1 PCITGDTLI
10 YTEAGLRRADE
21 LVRSAAAAKV
31 VTDGRFGT
39 DTLQNASPVFETGIK
54 EVYRLITREGYEVR
68 LTANHKVMTEKG
80 WIEAGHLK
88 SGDRVAILN
97 RKGGFGLEGSLEA
110 GRVLGWLV
118 GDGTM
123 TAIRAVLSFFGS
135 EKQELAAVFAQAVT
149 GLVEKEGQRRAYPVG
164 VTEIADRNEA
174 RVSSE
179 RLLEWAKQQ
188 GLGENKFV
196 VPSSVFSGGEE
207 MQRGFLQALFT
218 ADGQAN
224 DGGEKGCSVRLS
236 SSHLPLLKDVQ
247 RLLLNFGIASRIYQE
262 RRRAGIRPMPDGH
275 GGMKDYF
282 HQAQHD
288 LAVSKANLIR
298 FANEIGFLTAAKQ
311 DKLAGYLSRMRRGPY
326 QEMFLATFEAL
337 EFDGREPVYDLKQ
350 PATHSFIANGLVVHN
365 CGEQWLGPYENCC
378 LGSINLAKHITSRG
392 KIDWEKLAETIRI
405 STVFLDNVVEA
416 NAYVPEIP
424 QLREAAMAVR
434 RIGLGIMGLA
444 DAMYALGVSYGGED
458 GLELA
463 AQIMEFIRYHSMRAS
478 IELARDRKPFLAIK
492 GSIYDPKKLTWQ
504 PPTPLYPYEQDF
516 GRPKLDW
523 DLVVA
528 GIKKHGIRN
537 GAQTTVAPT
546 GTISTVAGAEG
557 YGCEPVFALSYV
569 RRLFQAAG
577 EDQGK
582 RELSYTSAMFD
593 RALEKSGLDHSRR
606 DNIYA
611 EVRKKGTVQGIK
623 AVPEEIRRVFVVS
636 QDITPEQHIKMQA
649 VLQRFVDNS
658 ISKTC
663 NFPADAKVDDVRQA
677 YLEAWKLGCKGL
689 TVYVTGT
696 RKEVVLETEETK
708 QKREGELAV
717 KPRPMRTVGSTYRV
731 DTPVGSAFVTVN
743 ENGDSNPLEVFI
755 NVGKAGSDIAA
766 DAEAIGRLS
775 SLVLR
780 IDPTMKPKERM
791 AAIIN
796 QLEGI
801 GGSRAV
807 GFGAQKVRSLADGIA
822 KILKEYLGWKKEQA
836 KIEEV
841 QPTLP
846 VGKLQKVGD
855 ICPTCGQATL
865 VNEEGCRKCYSCG
878 YSEC

>member
-1 PCITGDTLI
+1 MPSQESLDLKSAISLAQKDFGMSENAAEVFVRRYVRKGEDGNPIETPRQTFERVSAGVAVPEKKFGKDPKKVSKTFFNLLSEFLFVPNSPTWTGAGTPLGQLAACFVLPIKDDLGRDPEGIFSTL
-10 YTEAGLRRADE
+10 R
-21 LVRSAAAAKV
+21 AAALIQQTGGGNGFSFSELRPRGDFVKRSG
-31 VTDGRFGT
+31 GRSTGPVGFLEAYDSSFGVIAQGGVRRGANMAVLNVSHP
-39 DTLQNASPVFETGIK
+39 D
-54 EVYRLITREGYEVR
+54 VR
-68 LTANHKVMTEKG
+68 LFIHCK
-80 WIEAGHLK
+80 
-88 SGDRVAILN
+88 
-97 RKGGFGLEGSLEA
+97 
-110 GRVLGWLV
+110 
-118 GDGTM
+118 
-123 TAIRAVLSFFGS
+123 
-135 EKQELAAVFAQAVT
+135 
-149 GLVEKEGQRRAYPVG
+149 EKEGEISNFNISVG
-164 VTEIADRNEA
+164 ATDEFMQAVEA
-174 RVSSE
+174 
-179 RLLEWAKQQ
+179 
-188 GLGENKFV
+188 
-196 VPSSVFSGGEE
+196 
-207 MQRGFLQALFT
+207 
-218 ADGQAN
+218 
-224 DGGEKGCSVRLS
+224 GEKFKLINPHGEKVW
-236 SSHLPLLKDVQ
+236 
-247 RLLLNFGIASRIYQE
+247 QE
-262 RRRAGIRPMPDGH
+262 VD
-275 GGMKDYF
+275 
-282 HQAQHD
+282 AQD
-288 LAVSKANLIR
+288 L
-298 FANEIGFLTAAKQ
+298 FNEIITSAHHNGEPGILFLDTANRDNPVPQ
-311 DKLAGYLSRMRRGPY
+311 LYEL
-326 QEMFLATFEAL
+326 EATN
-337 EFDGREPVYDLKQ
+337 P
-350 PATHSFIANGLVVHN
+350 
-365 CGEQWLGPYENCC
+365 CGEQYLGPYENCC
-378 LGSINLAKHITSRG
+378 LGSINLAKHITPRG
-392 KIDWEKLAETIRI
+392 KIDWEKMAETIRL
-405 STVFLDNVVEA
+405 STVFLDDVVEA
-416 NAYVPEIP
+416 NAYVSEIP

-463 AQIMEFIRYHSMRAS
+463 AQIMEFIRYHSMLAS
-478 IELARDRKPFLAIK
+478 IDLARERRPFLKIK
-492 GSIYDPKKLTWQ
+492 GSIYDPKKLVWQ
-504 PPTPLYPYEQDF
+504 PPTPLYPYERDF
-516 GRPKLDW
+516 GRPKIDW
-523 DLVVA
+523 QTVVA
-528 GIKKHGIRN
+528 GIKKYGIRN

-569 RRLFQAAG
+569 RKLFQAAG

-582 RELSYTSAMFD
+582 RELSYTSPMFD
-593 RALEKSGLDHSRR
+593 RALEKSGLDHSQR
-606 DNIYA
+606 DNVYE
-611 EVRKKGTVQGIK
+611 EVRRKGTVQSIK
-623 AVPEEIRRVFVVS
+623 QVPDEIRRVFVVS
-636 QDITPEQHIKMQA
+636 QDIAPEQHIKMQA

-663 NFPADAKVDDVRQA
+663 NFPANATVDDVRKA

-717 KPRPMRTVGSTYRV
+717 KPRPTRTVGSTYRV

-780 IDPTMKPKERM
+780 VDPTMKPKERM
-791 AAIIN
+791 AAIID

-807 GFGAQKVRSLADGIA
+807 GFGSQKVRSLADGIA

-836 KIEEV
+836 KIEEI
-841 QPTLP
+841 QPQLP

>member
-1 PCITGDTLI
+1 M
-10 YTEAGLRRADE
+10 
-21 LVRSAAAAKV
+21 
-31 VTDGRFGT
+31 
-39 DTLQNASPVFETGIK
+39 
-54 EVYRLITREGYEVR
+54 TRIVER
-68 LTANHKVMTEKG
+68 
-80 WIEAGHLK
+80 
-88 SGDRVAILN
+88 
-97 RKGGFGLEGSLEA
+97 
-110 GRVLGWLV
+110 
-118 GDGTM
+118 GDGG
-123 TAIRAVLSFFGS
+123 R
-135 EKQELAAVFAQAVT
+135 E
-149 GLVEKEGQRRAYPVG
+149 YPVG
-164 VTEIADRNEA
+164 VVEIEKRNEA
-174 RVSSE
+174 RVASE
-179 RLLEWAKQQ
+179 RLRAWAAGY
-188 GLGENKFV
+188 GLVENKLQ
-196 VPSSVFSGGEE
+196 VPVEVFTGSKE
-207 MQRGFLQALFT
+207 MQCGFLQALFT
-218 ADGQAN
+218 ADGSVQ
-224 DGGEKGCSVRLS
+224 DGGEKGGSVRLA
-236 SSHLPLLKDVQ
+236 SSHRPLLKDVQ
-247 RLLLNFGIASRIYQE
+247 RLLLNFGIASRIYEE
-262 RRRAGIRPMPDGH
+262 RRASGYRPMPDGH
-275 GGMKDYF
+275 GGKRMYF
-282 HQAQHD
+282 HKSQHE
-288 LAVSKANLIR
+288 LCVSKSNLIR
-298 FANEIGFLTAAKQ
+298 FSNEIGFLTEAKQ
-311 DKLAGYLSRMRRGPY
+311 SKLAGYLMHMSRGPY
-326 QEMFLATFEAL
+326 QEEFLATVEAV
-337 EFDGREPVYDLKQ
+337 EPDGRERVYDLHQ
-350 PATHSFIANGLVVHN
+350 PQTHSFIANGLVTHN

-378 LGSINLAKHITSRG
+378 LGSINLAKHITPRG
-392 KIDWEKLAETIRI
+392 KIDWEKMAETIRL
-405 STVFLDNVVEA
+405 STVFLDDVVEA
-416 NAYVPEIP
+416 NAYVSEIP

-463 AQIMEFIRYHSMRAS
+463 AQIMEFIRYHSMLAS
-478 IELARDRKPFLAIK
+478 IDLARERRPFLKIK
-492 GSIYDPKKLTWQ
+492 GSIYDPKKLVWQ
-504 PPTPLYPYEQDF
+504 PPTPLYPYELDF
-516 GRPKLDW
+516 GRPKIDW
-523 DLVVA
+523 QTVVA
-528 GIKKHGIRN
+528 GIKKYGIRN

-569 RRLFQAAG
+569 RKLFQAAG

-582 RELSYTSAMFD
+582 RELSYTSPMFD
-593 RALEKSGLDHSRR
+593 RALEKSGLDHSQR
-606 DNIYA
+606 DNVYE
-611 EVRKKGTVQGIK
+611 EVRRKGTVQSIK
-623 AVPEEIRRVFVVS
+623 QVPDEIRRVFVVS
-636 QDITPEQHIKMQA
+636 QDIAPEQHIKMQA

-663 NFPADAKVDDVRQA
+663 NFPANATVDDVRKA

-717 KPRPMRTVGSTYRV
+717 KPRPTRTVGSTYRV

-780 IDPTMKPKERM
+780 VDPTMKPKERM
-791 AAIIN
+791 AAIID

-807 GFGAQKVRSLADGIA
+807 GFGSQKVRSLADGIA

-836 KIEEV
+836 KIEEI
-841 QPTLP
+841 QPQLP